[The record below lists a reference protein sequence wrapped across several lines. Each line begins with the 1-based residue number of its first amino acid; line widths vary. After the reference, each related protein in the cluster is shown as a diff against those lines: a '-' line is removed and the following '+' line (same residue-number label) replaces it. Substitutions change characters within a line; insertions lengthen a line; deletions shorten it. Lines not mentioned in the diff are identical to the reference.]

1 MSKINLDKR
10 LIDESLRI
18 REEYLKKIEEIKK
31 NEDLFNNVKDEL
43 NNTYLILEGS
53 DIDKEFI
60 ENKILKLT
68 KDINKIENLIN
79 NILYKIDILK
89 KDADKLFE
97 KIKEKYSDITEEEL
111 INILYPY
118 IKKLDSKF
126 ENILNKNEK

>member
-118 IKKLDSKF
+118 IKKLDGKF